1 MAKRGRPRKIRI
13 DVPQKLLEETIKE
26 RDHYMVQTR
35 KLSDDLK
42 MLGRACYQL
51 EQDCK
56 RADKKSAQLMEEWQE
71 AQKLSE
77 DRFLSN
83 QTLAKQLV
91 QAEDRIKDLLAE
103 IRMYEH
109 EHDTLRHIIIDAM
122 RGYDR

>member
-1 MAKRGRPRKIRI
+1 MAKRGRPRKIRV

-42 MLGRACYQL
+42 MLGKACYQL

-56 RADKKSAQLMEEWQE
+56 RVDKKNVQLMEEWQE

-77 DRFLSN
+77 ERFLSS
-83 QTLAKQLV
+83 QALAKQLV

-103 IRMYEH
+103 IRVYEH
-109 EHDTLRHIIIDAM
+109 EHSTLRHIIIDAL

>member
-1 MAKRGRPRKIRI
+1 MAKRGRPRKMRVE
-13 DVPQKLLEETIKE
+13 VPQDLLERMTKE

-35 KLSDDLK
+35 KLSDDIK
-42 MLGRACYQL
+42 MLGKACYSL

-56 RADKKSAQLMEEWQE
+56 RSDKKSAQLMEEWQE

-83 QTLAKQLV
+83 QALAKQLV
-91 QAEDRIKDLLAE
+91 EAEKRITDLLEE
-103 IRMYEH
+103 IRMYER
-109 EHDTLRHIIIDAM
+109 EHATLRHIIIDGL

>member
-1 MAKRGRPRKIRI
+1 MAKRGRPRKIRV
-13 DVPQKLLEETIKE
+13 DVPQELLEKTIKE

-42 MLGRACYQL
+42 MLGKACYQL

-83 QTLAKQLV
+83 QALSKQLV

-109 EHDTLRHIIIDAM
+109 ETSTLRHIIIDGL
-122 RGYDR
+122 RGCDR